1 MFFVILKNY
10 QNWGVSFLDDFFSIF
25 SIWYKGGKNCISKKF
40 MKISEERKNK
50 MDNFYETSL
59 LTMLCSWLVFFR
71 NECSE
76 FSFSL
81 THFHVYELQEK
92 NIAMTCHY
100 CTGPL
105 GFWCCM
111 TLYINYS
118 NITKGNCNWEKD
130 WKASHYIV
138 KKPRFREISILSFF
152 LNPLRLSFTKA
163 RQLPSYM
170 IVISTNVLWSPPLIE
185 HVRNW
190 LHVESCQ
197 IKSFSI
203 TRFPITEWYNEPLE
217 IIRVVSFD

>member
-1 MFFVILKNY
+1 MFSVILKNY
-10 QNWGVSFLDDFFSIF
+10 QNWGVSFLDDFFQFFLFDIREGRIVYPKSLWKYQK
-25 SIWYKGGKNCISKKF
+25 SVK
-40 MKISEERKNK
+40 K
-50 MDNFYETSL
+50 MDNFNETSL
-59 LTMLCSWLVFFR
+59 LTMLCSWLIFFR

-92 NIAMTCHY
+92 NTAMACHY

-118 NITKGNCNWEKD
+118 NITKGNRNWEKD
-130 WKASHYIV
+130 WKVSHYIV
-138 KKPRFREISILSFF
+138 KKPRFRENSILNFF
-152 LNPLRLSFTKA
+152 LIPLRLSLTKA

-185 HVRNW
+185 RVRNW